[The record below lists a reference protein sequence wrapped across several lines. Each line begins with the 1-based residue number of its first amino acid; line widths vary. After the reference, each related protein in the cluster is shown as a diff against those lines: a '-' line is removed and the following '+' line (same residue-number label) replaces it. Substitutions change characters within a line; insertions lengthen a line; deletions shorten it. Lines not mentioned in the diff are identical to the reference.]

1 MCTIED
7 IRDTLTDALVE
18 SGIDVTPKTLETPL
32 EYLDID
38 SLDIIRIQ
46 LFLQEEYSDKI
57 PNTQMFDKLFYLEK
71 TPENI
76 ITEIYN
82 ILHPKN

>member
-1 MCTIED
+1 MCAIEE
-7 IRDTLTDALVE
+7 IRDTFTDALVE
-18 SGIDVTPKTLETPL
+18 SGIDVTPNTLETPL

-57 PNTQMFDKLFYLEK
+57 PNPQILDKLFYLEK
-71 TPENI
+71 TPEDI
-76 ITEIYN
+76 IIEIYN